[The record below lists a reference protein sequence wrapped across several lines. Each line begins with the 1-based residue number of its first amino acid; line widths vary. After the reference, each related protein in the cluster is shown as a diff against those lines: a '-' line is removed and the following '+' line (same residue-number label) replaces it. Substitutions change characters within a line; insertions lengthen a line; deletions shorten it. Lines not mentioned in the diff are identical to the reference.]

1 MEHEIKI
8 TQLHGQHHIK
18 IEHVVEQSAIR
29 ISGTRAEDG
38 ENSVKFIIFLFVT
51 YTVHKSNKI
60 ICLKSQE
67 VKSVQSAQHGLL

>member
-1 MEHEIKI
+1 M
-8 TQLHGQHHIK
+8 HGQHHIK

-29 ISGTRAEDG
+29 ISGTGAEDG

-51 YTVHKSNKI
+51 YIVHKSNKI